1 VSVLASEGEWVA
13 SEASGGAFGRRVGAV
28 RAAAGSVPPSVL
40 ILLGILSVQL
50 GAAVAKNL
58 FAAMPPA
65 GVVALRLLTAAVT
78 LVAVARPR
86 LRGRAWRGS
95 AWRDLAV
102 AGLFGLVIAAMNSAF
117 YQAINHLPLGVAVT
131 VEFLGPLAVAVVG
144 SRRLVDL
151 VWVALAGGGVL
162 MLARGGGAVD
172 LIGIGWAL
180 LAAAGWAGYIV
191 LSAATGR
198 RFTGNGG
205 LAMALAVAALLAA
218 PVGIVQAGAALLR
231 PELLLFG
238 VGVGLLSTAIPFVL
252 EMEALRRMP
261 ARVFSI
267 LMSLEPAVAALIG
280 LAVLGEVLAPRQWL
294 AIGCVIAASVG
305 ATRAGRPT
313 PDS

>member
-1 VSVLASEGEWVA
+1 M
-13 SEASGGAFGRRVGAV
+13 GRARGVRGSV

-40 ILLGILSVQL
+40 VLLGILSVQL

-58 FAAMPPA
+58 FAALPPT

-86 LRGRAWRGS
+86 LRGH

-117 YQAINHLPLGVAVT
+117 YQAIDHLPLGVAVT

-144 SRRLVDL
+144 SRRVVDL
-151 VWVALAGGGVL
+151 VWVVLAGGGVL
-162 MLARGGGAVD
+162 MLARGGGTVD

-198 RFTGNGG
+198 RFAGNGG
-205 LAMALAVAALLAA
+205 LAVALAVAAVLAA
-218 PVGIVQAGAALLR
+218 PVGVAQAGAALLR
-231 PELLLFG
+231 PELLLLG
-238 VGVGLLSTAIPFVL
+238 VGVGVLSTAIPFVL

-280 LAVLGEVLAPRQWL
+280 LAVLGEVLAARQWL
-294 AIGCVIAASVG
+294 AIGCVVAASAG
-305 ATRAGRPT
+305 ATWTGAKASL
-313 PDS
+313 DA

>member
-1 VSVLASEGEWVA
+1 VSLLASDGEWVGSRPA
-13 SEASGGAFGRRVGAV
+13 GGAFGRRLGAA

-40 ILLGILSVQL
+40 ILLGIP
-50 GAAVAKNL
+50 AVAKNL
-58 FAAMPPA
+58 FAALPPA
-65 GVVALRLLTAAVT
+65 GVVSLRLLTAAIV
-78 LVAVARPR
+78 LVAIARPR
-86 LRGRAWRGS
+86 LRGHS
-95 AWRDLAV
+95 WRDLAV

-117 YQAINHLPLGVAVT
+117 YQAIDHLPLGVAVT
-131 VEFLGPLAVAVVG
+131 VEFLGPLAVAVIG
-144 SRRLVDL
+144 SRRVVDL

-162 MLARGGGAVD
+162 MLARGGGAVS
-172 LIGIGWAL
+172 LAGIGFAL

-198 RFTGNGG
+198 RFAGNTG
-205 LAMALAVAALLAA
+205 LAVALAVGAALTA
-218 PVGIVQAGAALLR
+218 PIGIVQAGTALLR

-280 LAVLGEVLAPRQWL
+280 LAVLGEVLAVRQWL
-294 AIGCVIAASVG
+294 AIGCVILASVG
-305 ATRAGRPT
+305 ATRTGRPNAS
-313 PDS
+313 PDA